1 MKKWVNVFTAGI
13 LATSVWASPIFAAK
27 SSHHVTKEESSTV
40 SQPYRDMA
48 GHWATEKVAKWS
60 HLGVVSGVKN
70 ARFEPNRP
78 ITRSEWAALLN
89 RAFQIQPGQSASF
102 ADVNKNDWFAPTVTD
117 AVYAGYMKG
126 FEDGSFRPTQV
137 LSREEA
143 AVTINQL
150 LQIPSSDLNKTFKD
164 STSLHNWS
172 QKAVNAV
179 GTAGIIEGYQ
189 NGTFQPQ
196 KPLTRAE
203 AVTILDRAVN
213 HSGAWYGE
221 SGTYG
226 PSTGLDKQS
235 GNVVINTTGVTLQNT
250 EIAGDLIIGKAV
262 GNGDVFLKN
271 VKVHGQTYV
280 YGGGEHSV
288 HLNNSVLVSII
299 VNKVD
304 GTVRLVAEGATSISE
319 IKIKTGAALDVS
331 QGASVD
337 RVILTNE
344 LPAKSNVSLTG
355 YFHTVN
361 VEAFAINV
369 NIPNGQI
376 NTLNVADNAKGTTI
390 DTAQESSILS
400 LVLNAAAKV
409 IGLGSVDKAVVNAEN
424 VSFQIKPKS
433 VLNGDKVSSDVKVTI
448 GNSTNILG
456 SQGTT
461 SSGGGGGSSSNSN
474 ESDNSKKDDHK
485 KSDDKKDNTPQAPER
500 NGDANISV
508 PKKIVTVGES
518 VYFTSSYAGTAY
530 FSSDLIDFANL
541 QSLELGVESGE
552 VRKLEVPANKTVS
565 FSTYDINHWDYPKNF
580 EFDLTIYDKNGAY
593 RSKEITVIDENEP
606 LVGSPI
612 YAQYPERK
620 DRLDQFSIDY
630 NRLLQLADG
639 KTTEDIVQW
648 SVGDSPFTPFTKE
661 NGAVRVEDNKVFIL
675 PKHLEDRLVY
685 KFRLVADS
693 VVTSNGEFNKEF
705 QTWGN
710 TRTVRITMI
719 QPIGDILKVKKGDA
733 ITFSL
738 SGVSNVYLLNTF
750 VWGSQ
755 SNYDDLVAENWGKK
769 LTVTD
774 DEVNKPVTISTG
786 DLPPGK
792 YKLDVWYGQDLD
804 LEIIE

>member
-1 MKKWVNVFTAGI
+1 MKKWVNVFTAGM
-13 LATSVWASPIFAAK
+13 LATSIWASPILAAD
-27 SSHHVTKEESSTV
+27 SSHHATKEDSSTV

-48 GHWATEKVAKWS
+48 NHWATDNVTKWS
-60 HLGVVSGVKN
+60 HRGVVSGVEN

-89 RAFQIQPGQSASF
+89 RAFQIQPGQAASF
-102 ADVNKNDWFAPTVTD
+102 TDVNKDAWFAPTVTD

-143 AVTINQL
+143 AVTVNQL
-150 LQIPSSDLNKTFKD
+150 LQIPSSDTNKTFKD

-172 QKAVNAV
+172 QKSVNAAV
-179 GTAGIIEGYQ
+179 AAGIIEGYQ

-196 KPLTRAE
+196 KSLTRAE

-213 HSGAWYGE
+213 HFGTWYGE

-226 PSTGLDKQS
+226 PSTGLDKQA
-235 GNVVINTTGVTLQNT
+235 GNVIINTTGVTLQNT

-337 RVILTNE
+337 RVTLTNE

-376 NTLNVADNAKGTTI
+376 DTLNVADNATGTTI
-390 DTAQESSILS
+390 DTAKESSILS

-409 IGLGSVDKAVVNAEN
+409 IGLGSVDKAIVNAEN
-424 VSFQIKPKS
+424 VSFQTKPKS
-433 VLNGDKVSSDVKVTI
+433 VTNGDKVSSDVKVTI
-448 GNSTNILG
+448 GNSTNTLG

-474 ESDNSKKDDHK
+474 ESDKSKDE
-485 KSDDKKDNTPQAPER
+485 DKKDNTPQTPE
-500 NGDANISV
+500 NNSGDFKISV
-508 PKKIVTVGES
+508 PKKVVAVGEA
-518 VYFTSSYAGTAY
+518 VYFTSPRDGVAY
-530 FSSDLIDFANL
+530 FSNHIIDIESIT
-541 QSLELGVESGE
+541 SLELGVESEE
-552 VRKLEVPANKTVS
+552 VQKIEVQANKAVS
-565 FSTYDINHWDYPKNF
+565 FSTYAINNYEYPRNF
-580 EFDLTIYDKNGAY
+580 QFNLTVYDKNSNY
-593 RSKEITVIDENEP
+593 DSEDITILDENQTIVEYP
-606 LVGSPI
+606 LFTH
-612 YAQYPERK
+612 YLAWENE
-620 DRLDQFSIDY
+620 LDQFSFDY

-648 SVGDSPFTPFTKE
+648 SVGDGPFTPFTKGD
-661 NGAVRVEDNKVFIL
+661 GAVSVEDNKVFIL
-675 PKHLEDRLVY
+675 PKHLEDRLIY
-685 KFRLVADS
+685 KFRLVTGS

-710 TRTVRITMI
+710 RRTVRITMI
-719 QPIGDILKVKKGDA
+719 QPIGDILKVKKGGD

-738 SGVSNVYLLNTF
+738 SDVSEVYLLNTF
-750 VWGSQ
+750 VWGGQ
-755 SNYDDLVAENWGKK
+755 GNYDDLVAENWGKK
-769 LTVTD
+769 IIVTD

-786 DLPPGK
+786 DLPSGK
-792 YKLDVWYGQDLD
+792 YKLDVWNGEKLD

>member
-1 MKKWVNVFTAGI
+1 MKKWVNVSTAGI
-13 LATSVWASPIFAAK
+13 LATSIWTSPILAAD
-27 SSHHVTKEESSTV
+27 SSHHATKEDSSTV
-40 SQPYRDMA
+40 SQPYGDMA
-48 GHWATEKVAKWS
+48 NHWATDNVTKWS
-60 HLGVVSGVKN
+60 HRGVVSGVEN

-89 RAFQIQPGQSASF
+89 RAFQIQPGQAVSF
-102 ADVNKNDWFAPTVTD
+102 TDVNKDDWFAPTVTD

-137 LSREEA
+137 LRREEA
-143 AVTINQL
+143 AVTVNQL
-150 LQIPSSDLNKTFKD
+150 LQIPSSDTNKTFKD
-164 STSLHNWS
+164 SASLHNWS

-179 GTAGIIEGYQ
+179 VAAGIIEGYQ

-196 KPLTRAE
+196 KSLTRAE

-213 HSGAWYGE
+213 HFGAWYGE

-226 PSTGLDKQS
+226 PSTGLAKQA

-299 VNKVD
+299 VNNVD

-337 RVILTNE
+337 RVTLTNE

-361 VEAFAINV
+361 VEAFAINI

-376 NTLNVADNAKGTTI
+376 DTLNVADNATGTTI
-390 DTAQESSILS
+390 DTAKESSILS

-409 IGLGSVDKAVVNAEN
+409 IGLGSVDKAIVNAEN
-424 VSFQIKPKS
+424 VSFQTKPKT
-433 VLNGDKVSSDVKVTI
+433 VTNGGKVSSDVKVTM
-448 GNSTNILG
+448 GNSTNTLG

-474 ESDNSKKDDHK
+474 ESDKSKNE
-485 KSDDKKDNTPQAPER
+485 DKKDNTPQTRE
-500 NGDANISV
+500 NNSGDFEISV
-508 PKKIVTVGES
+508 PKKVVAVGEA
-518 VYFTSSYAGTAY
+518 VYFTSPRDGVAY
-530 FSSDLIDFANL
+530 FSNNSIDNESIT
-541 QSLELGVESGE
+541 SLESGIESGKVQKIE
-552 VRKLEVPANKTVS
+552 VQANKTVS
-565 FSTYDINHWDYPKNF
+565 FSTYAINHWSYPSNYKFN
-580 EFDLTIYDKNGAY
+580 LTVYYNNGND
-593 RSKEITVIDENEP
+593 SEDITVLDENKAIVEN
-606 LVGSPI
+606 
-612 YAQYPERK
+612 PETSHYLAWENE
-620 DRLDQFSIDY
+620 LDHFSFDY
-630 NRLLQLADG
+630 NRFLQLADG

-648 SVGDSPFTPFTKE
+648 SVGDGPFTPFTKE
-661 NGAVRVEDNKVFIL
+661 DGAVRVENNKVFIL
-675 PKHLEDRLVY
+675 PKHLEDRLLY
-685 KFRLVADS
+685 NFRLVTGS

-705 QTWGN
+705 QDRGN
-710 TRTVRITMI
+710 RRTVRITMI
-719 QPIGDILKVKKGDA
+719 QPIGNMLKVKKGGG

-738 SGVSNVYLLNTF
+738 SDVSDVYLLNTS
-750 VWGSQ
+750 VGGSQ
-755 SNYDDLVAENWGKK
+755 SNYDDSVAENWDKK
-769 LTVTD
+769 ITVTD
-774 DEVNKPVTISTG
+774 DEVNKPVTIYTSE
-786 DLPPGK
+786 LPPGN
-792 YKLDVWYGQDLD
+792 YTLYVWDGQFLD

>member
-1 MKKWVNVFTAGI
+1 MKKWVNIFTAGM
-13 LATSVWASPIFAAK
+13 LTTSIWASPILAAD
-27 SSHHVTKEESSTV
+27 SSHHATKEDSSTV
-40 SQPYRDMA
+40 FQPYGDMVN
-48 GHWATEKVAKWS
+48 HWATDNVTKWS
-60 HLGVVSGVKN
+60 HRGVVSGVEN

-89 RAFQIQPGQSASF
+89 RAFQIQPGQAVSF
-102 ADVNKNDWFAPTVTD
+102 TDVKKDDWFAPTVTD

-143 AVTINQL
+143 AVTVNQL
-150 LQIPSSDLNKTFKD
+150 LQIPSSDTNKTFKD
-164 STSLHNWS
+164 SASLHNWS

-179 GTAGIIEGYQ
+179 VAAGIIEGYQ

-196 KPLTRAE
+196 KSLTRAE

-213 HSGAWYGE
+213 HFGAWYGE

-226 PSTGLDKQS
+226 PSTGLAKQA

-337 RVILTNE
+337 RVTLTNE

-376 NTLNVADNAKGTTI
+376 DTLNVAGNATGTTI
-390 DTAQESSILS
+390 DTAKESSILS

-409 IGLGSVDKAVVNAEN
+409 IGLGSVDKAIVNAEN
-424 VSFQIKPKS
+424 VSFQTKPKT
-433 VLNGDKVSSDVKVTI
+433 VTNGGKVSSDVKVTM
-448 GNSTNILG
+448 GNSTNTLG

-474 ESDNSKKDDHK
+474 ESDKSKNE
-485 KSDDKKDNTPQAPER
+485 DKEDNTPQTRE
-500 NGDANISV
+500 NNSGDFEISV
-508 PKKIVTVGES
+508 PKKVVTVGEA
-518 VYFTSSYAGTAY
+518 VYFTSPRDGVAY
-530 FSSDLIDFANL
+530 FANHTIDLESIT
-541 QSLELGVESGE
+541 SLELGVKSGE
-552 VRKLEVPANKTVS
+552 VQKIEVQANKTVS
-565 FSTYDINHWDYPKNF
+565 FSTYAINNYEYPFNF
-580 EFDLTIYDKNGAY
+580 EFNLTVYDKNNNY
-593 RSKEITVIDENEP
+593 DFEDITVLDENQEI
-606 LVGSPI
+606 VNNPI
-612 YAQYPERK
+612 FSHYLAWE
-620 DRLDQFSIDY
+620 DELDEFSFNY
-630 NRLLQLADG
+630 NRLITLNEG
-639 KTTEDIVQW
+639 KATNNIVQW
-648 SVGDSPFTPFTKE
+648 AIGDGPFLPFTEKDGEVEVKDNLILISPKSLKDRVDYKFKIVE
-661 NGAVRVEDNKVFIL
+661 GAV
-675 PKHLEDRLVY
+675 
-685 KFRLVADS
+685 
-693 VVTSNGEFNKEF
+693 VTRNGEVNKEYYIE
-705 QTWGN
+705 GI
-710 TRTVRITMI
+710 RKTVRITTI
-719 QPIGDILKVKKGDA
+719 QPTGDILKVKKGGD
-733 ITFSL
+733 ITFS
-738 SGVSNVYLLNTF
+738 VSDVAEVYLLNTF
-750 VWGSQ
+750 VWGSP

-769 LTVTD
+769 ITVTD

-786 DLPPGK
+786 ELPPGK
-792 YKLDVWYGQDLD
+792 YKLHVLGGLNLD

>member
-1 MKKWVNVFTAGI
+1 MKKWVNIFTAGM
-13 LATSVWASPIFAAK
+13 LATSIWASPIWAAD
-27 SSHHVTKEESSTV
+27 SSHHATKEDSSTV
-40 SQPYRDMA
+40 SQPYGDMA
-48 GHWATEKVAKWS
+48 NHWATDNVTKWS
-60 HLGVVSGVKN
+60 HRGVVSGVEN

-89 RAFQIQPGQSASF
+89 RAFQIQPGQAVSF
-102 ADVNKNDWFAPTVTD
+102 TDVKKDDWFAPTVTD

-143 AVTINQL
+143 AVTVNQL
-150 LQIPSSDLNKTFKD
+150 LQIPSSDTNKTFKD
-164 STSLHNWS
+164 SASLHNWS

-179 GTAGIIEGYQ
+179 VAAGIIEGYQ

-196 KPLTRAE
+196 KSLTRAE

-213 HSGAWYGE
+213 HFGAWYGE

-226 PSTGLDKQS
+226 PSTGLAKQA

-337 RVILTNE
+337 RVTLTNE

-376 NTLNVADNAKGTTI
+376 DTLNVADNATGTTI
-390 DTAQESSILS
+390 DTAKESSILS

-409 IGLGSVDKAVVNAEN
+409 IGLGSVDKAIVNAEN
-424 VSFQIKPKS
+424 VSFQTKPKS
-433 VLNGDKVSSDVKVTI
+433 VTNGDKVSSDVKVTM
-448 GNSTNILG
+448 GNSTNTLG
-456 SQGTT
+456 TQGTI

-474 ESDNSKKDDHK
+474 ESDNSKNK
-485 KSDDKKDNTPQAPER
+485 DKKDNTPQTRE
-500 NGDANISV
+500 NNSEDFEISV
-508 PKKIVTVGES
+508 PKKVVTVGEA
-518 VYFTSSYAGTAY
+518 VYFTSPRDGVAY
-530 FSSDLIDFANL
+530 FSNNFIDIESIT
-541 QSLELGVESGE
+541 SLELGVESGE
-552 VRKLEVPANKTVS
+552 VQKIEVQANKTVS
-565 FSTYDINHWDYPKNF
+565 FSTYAINNYEYPLNF
-580 EFDLTIYDKNGAY
+580 NLTVYDKNNNY
-593 RSKEITVIDENEP
+593 DSEDITVLDESKAIIKNPTLLHYLAWENE
-606 LVGSPI
+606 
-612 YAQYPERK
+612 
-620 DRLDQFSIDY
+620 LDKFSFDY
-630 NRLLQLADG
+630 NRLITLNEG
-639 KTTEDIVQW
+639 KTTNDIVQW
-648 SVGDSPFTPFTKE
+648 AIGDGPFLPFTEKDGEVEVKDNLVIISPKSLKDRVDYKFKIVE
-661 NGAVRVEDNKVFIL
+661 GAV
-675 PKHLEDRLVY
+675 
-685 KFRLVADS
+685 
-693 VVTSNGEFNKEF
+693 VTRNGEVNNEF
-705 QTWGN
+705 YIEGI
-710 TRTVRITMI
+710 RKTVRITAI
-719 QPIGDILKVKKGDA
+719 QPIGDILKVKKGGD

-738 SGVSNVYLLNTF
+738 SDVSDVYLLNTF
-750 VWGSQ
+750 VLGMKSDY
-755 SNYDDLVAENWGKK
+755 NDLVAENWGKK
-769 LTVTD
+769 ITVTD

-786 DLPPGK
+786 ELPPGK
-792 YKLDVWYGQDLD
+792 YILRAWDGLSLDV
-804 LEIIE
+804 EIIE

>member
-1 MKKWVNVFTAGI
+1 MKKWVNVFTAGM
-13 LATSVWASPIFAAK
+13 LATSIWASPILAAD
-27 SSHHVTKEESSTV
+27 SSHHATKEDSSTV

-48 GHWATEKVAKWS
+48 NHWATDNVTKWS
-60 HLGVVSGVKN
+60 HRGVVSGVEN

-89 RAFQIQPGQSASF
+89 RAFQIQPGEPASF
-102 ADVNKNDWFAPTVTD
+102 TDVNKDDWFATTVTD

-126 FEDGSFRPTQV
+126 FEDSSFRPTQV

-143 AVTINQL
+143 AVTVNKL
-150 LQIPSSDLNKTFKD
+150 LQIPSSDTNKTFKD
-164 STSLHNWS
+164 SASLHNWS

-179 GTAGIIEGYQ
+179 VVAGIIEGYQ

-196 KPLTRAE
+196 KSLTRAE

-213 HSGAWYGE
+213 HFGAWYGE

-226 PSTGLDKQS
+226 PSTGLAKQG

-262 GNGDVFLKN
+262 GDGDVFLKN

-337 RVILTNE
+337 RVTLTNE

-376 NTLNVADNAKGTTI
+376 DTLNVADNATGTTI
-390 DTAQESSILS
+390 DTSKESSILS

-424 VSFQIKPKS
+424 VSFQTKPKS
-433 VLNGDKVSSDVKVTI
+433 VTNGDKVSSDVKVTI
-448 GNSTNILG
+448 GNSTNTLG

-474 ESDNSKKDDHK
+474 ESDKSKDEDHK
-485 KSDDKKDNTPQAPER
+485 KSDDKKDDTPQAPEH

-518 VYFTSSYAGTAY
+518 VYFTSSYDGTAY
-530 FSSDLIDFANL
+530 FSSDLIDYRNL

-552 VRKLEVPANKTVS
+552 VLKMEVPVNKTVS
-565 FSTYDINHWDYPKNF
+565 FSTYDINHWNYPRNY
-580 EFDLTIYDKNGAY
+580 EFDLTVYDKNSDY
-593 RSKEITVIDENEP
+593 HSKEITVLDESEP
-606 LVGSPI
+606 LDQSPI

-620 DRLDQFSIDY
+620 DRHDQFSIDY
-630 NRLLQLADG
+630 NRLLQIADG

-648 SVGDSPFTPFTKE
+648 SVGDGPFTPFTKE
-661 NGAVRVEDNKVFIL
+661 DGAVSVEDNKVFIL

-685 KFRLVADS
+685 KFRLVTGS

-710 TRTVRITMI
+710 RRTVRITMI
-719 QPIGDILKVKKGDA
+719 QPIGDILKVKKGGD

-738 SGVSNVYLLNTF
+738 SDVSEVYLLNTF

-769 LTVTD
+769 IIVTD

-786 DLPPGK
+786 DLPSGK
-792 YKLDVWYGQDLD
+792 YKLDVWRGQNID

>member
-13 LATSVWASPIFAAK
+13 LATSVWASPIFAAD
-27 SSHHVTKEESSTV
+27 SSHQVTKGESSAV
-40 SQPYRDMA
+40 SQPYGDMA
-48 GHWATEKVAKWS
+48 NHWATDNVTKWS
-60 HLGVVSGVKN
+60 HRGVVSGVEN

-89 RAFQIQPGQSASF
+89 RAFQIQPGQAASF
-102 ADVNKNDWFAPTVTD
+102 TDVNKDDWFAPTVTD

-143 AVTINQL
+143 AVTVNQL
-150 LQIPSSDLNKTFKD
+150 LQIPSSDTIKTFKD

-172 QKAVNAV
+172 QKAVNSVVA
-179 GTAGIIEGYQ
+179 AGIIEGYQ

-196 KPLTRAE
+196 KSLTRAE

-213 HSGAWYGE
+213 HFGAWYGE

-226 PSTGLDKQS
+226 PSTGLAKQA

-337 RVILTNE
+337 RVTLTNE

-376 NTLNVADNAKGTTI
+376 DTLNVADKATGTTI
-390 DTAQESSILS
+390 DTAKESSILS

-424 VSFQIKPKS
+424 VSFQTKPKS

-448 GNSTNILG
+448 GSSTNVLG

-474 ESDNSKKDDHK
+474 ESDKSKDE
-485 KSDDKKDNTPQAPER
+485 DKKDNTPQTPE
-500 NGDANISV
+500 NNSGDFKISV
-508 PKKIVTVGES
+508 PKKVVAVGEA
-518 VYFTSSYAGTAY
+518 VYFTSPRDGVAY
-530 FSSDLIDFANL
+530 FSNHIIDIESIT
-541 QSLELGVESGE
+541 SLELGVESGE
-552 VRKLEVPANKTVS
+552 VQKIEVQANKTVS
-565 FSTYDINHWDYPKNF
+565 FSTYAINNYEYPSNF
-580 EFDLTIYDKNGAY
+580 EFNLTVYDKSNNY
-593 RSKEITVIDENEP
+593 DSEDITVLDENQAI
-606 LVGSPI
+606 VGHPI
-612 YAQYPERK
+612 FTHSLATE
-620 DRLDQFSIDY
+620 DEVDQFSFDY
-630 NRLLQLADG
+630 NRLINLNKG
-639 KTTEDIVQW
+639 KTANDIVQW
-648 SVGDSPFTPFTKE
+648 AIGDGPFLPFTEKDGEVEVKDNLVIISPKSLKD
-661 NGAVRVEDNKVFIL
+661 RVE
-675 PKHLEDRLVY
+675 Y
-685 KFRLVADS
+685 KFQIVADA
-693 VVTSNGEFNKEF
+693 VITKNGETNKEF
-705 QTWGN
+705 HIGGN
-710 TRTVRITMI
+710 RKTIRITMI
-719 QPIGDILKVKKGDA
+719 QPSGRSFQVKKGEG

-738 SGVSNVYLLNTF
+738 SDNSTVYLLNSF
-750 VWGSQ
+750 VWGSN
-755 SNYDDLVAENWGKK
+755 SGYDDLIAENWGKK
-769 LTVTD
+769 IEVKD
-774 DEVNKPVTISTG
+774 DEVDKPVTISTS
-786 DLPPGK
+786 DLPSGK
-792 YKLDVWYGQDLD
+792 YKLEVWEGEKLD
-804 LEIIE
+804 LEIVE

>member
-13 LATSVWASPIFAAK
+13 LATSVWASPIFAAD
-27 SSHHVTKEESSTV
+27 SSHQVTKEESSTV
-40 SQPYRDMA
+40 SQPYGDMVN
-48 GHWATEKVAKWS
+48 HWATDNVTKWS
-60 HLGVVSGVKN
+60 HRGVVSGVEN

-89 RAFQIQPGQSASF
+89 RAFQIQPGQAASF
-102 ADVNKNDWFAPTVTD
+102 TDVNKDDWFAPTVTD

-126 FEDGSFRPTQV
+126 FEDGSFRPTQI

-143 AVTINQL
+143 AVTVNQL
-150 LQIPSSDLNKTFKD
+150 LQIPSSDINKTFKD

-179 GTAGIIEGYQ
+179 VAAGIIEGYQ

-196 KPLTRAE
+196 KSLTRAE

-213 HSGAWYGE
+213 HFGTWYGE

-226 PSTGLDKQS
+226 PSNGLDKQA
-235 GNVVINTTGVTLQNT
+235 GNVIINTTGVTLQNT

-319 IKIKTGAALDVS
+319 VKIKTGAALDVS

-337 RVILTNE
+337 RVTLTNE

-376 NTLNVADNAKGTTI
+376 DTLNVADNATGTTI
-390 DTAQESSILS
+390 DSAKETSILS

-424 VSFQIKPKS
+424 VSFQTKPKS

-448 GNSTNILG
+448 GNSTNTLG

-461 SSGGGGGSSSNSN
+461 SSGGGGGSSSNPN
-474 ESDNSKKDDHK
+474 ESGKSKNE
-485 KSDDKKDNTPQAPER
+485 DKKDNTPQTPE
-500 NGDANISV
+500 NNSGDFKISV
-508 PKKIVTVGES
+508 PKKVVAVGEA
-518 VYFTSSYAGTAY
+518 VYFTSSRDGVAY
-530 FSSDLIDFANL
+530 FSNHIIDIESMT
-541 QSLELGVESGE
+541 SLELGVESGE
-552 VRKLEVPANKTVS
+552 VQKIEVQANKTVS
-565 FSTYDINHWDYPKNF
+565 FSTYAINNYEYPRNF
-580 EFDLTIYDKNGAY
+580 EFNLTVYDKNNNY
-593 RSKEITVIDENEP
+593 DSEDITVLDENQAIVEN
-606 LVGSPI
+606 PI
-612 YAQYPERK
+612 FTQYTASENE
-620 DRLDQFSIDY
+620 LDQFSFDY
-630 NRLLQLADG
+630 NRLITVNEG
-639 KTTEDIVQW
+639 KATNNIVQW
-648 SVGDSPFTPFTKE
+648 AIGDGPFLPFTEKDGE
-661 NGAVRVEDNKVFIL
+661 VEVKDNFIIIS
-675 PKHLEDRLVY
+675 PKSLEDRVIY
-685 KFRLVADS
+685 KFQIVADA
-693 VVTSNGEFNKEF
+693 VVTRNGEANKEYH
-705 QTWGN
+705 TGGN
-710 TRTVRITMI
+710 RKTVRITMI
-719 QPIGDILKVKKGDA
+719 KPNGGAFKVKKGED

-738 SGVSNVYLLNTF
+738 SDVSKVYLLNSF
-750 VWGSQ
+750 VWGSN
-755 SNYDDLVAENWGKK
+755 SDYDDLVAENWGKK
-769 LTVTD
+769 IEVED

-786 DLPPGK
+786 DLPSGK
-792 YKLDVWYGQDLD
+792 YKLDVWYGRNFD

>member
-1 MKKWVNVFTAGI
+1 MKKWVNVLTAGI
-13 LATSVWASPIFAAK
+13 LVTSLWASPILAAD
-27 SSHHVTKEESSTV
+27 SSHHVAKKGSSTE
-40 SQPYRDMA
+40 SQPYVDMA
-48 GHWATEKVAKWS
+48 NHWATDNVAKWS
-60 HLGVVSGVKN
+60 NRGVVSGVAN

-102 ADVNKNDWFAPTVTD
+102 TDVDKDDWFAPTVTD

-150 LQIPSSDLNKTFKD
+150 LQIPSSDSNKTFKD

-179 GTAGIIEGYQ
+179 VAAGIIEGYQ

-226 PSTGLDKQS
+226 PSNGLAKQS
-235 GNVVINTTGVTLQNT
+235 GNVVINTTGVTLQNM

-319 IKIKTGAALDVS
+319 VKIKTGAALDVS

-337 RVILTNE
+337 RVTLTNE

-376 NTLNVADNAKGTTI
+376 DKLNVADNATGTTI

-424 VSFQIKPKS
+424 VSFQTKPKS
-433 VLNGDKVSSDVKVTI
+433 MTNGDKVSSDVKVTV
-448 GNSTNILG
+448 GDSTNTLG

-461 SSGGGGGSSSNSN
+461 SSGGGEGSSSNPN
-474 ESDNSKKDDHK
+474 ESGKSKNE
-485 KSDDKKDNTPQAPER
+485 DKKDNTPQTPE
-500 NGDANISV
+500 NNSGDFKISV
-508 PKKIVTVGES
+508 PKKVVAVGEA
-518 VYFTSSYAGTAY
+518 VYFTSSRDGVAY
-530 FSSDLIDFANL
+530 FSNHIIDIESMT
-541 QSLELGVESGE
+541 SLELGVESGE
-552 VRKLEVPANKTVS
+552 VQKIEVQANKTVS
-565 FSTYDINHWDYPKNF
+565 FSTYAINNYEYPRNF
-580 EFDLTIYDKNGAY
+580 EFNLTVYDKNNNY
-593 RSKEITVIDENEP
+593 DSEDITVLDENQAIVEN
-606 LVGSPI
+606 PI
-612 YAQYPERK
+612 FTQYTASENE
-620 DRLDQFSIDY
+620 LDQFSFDY
-630 NRLLQLADG
+630 NRLITVNEG
-639 KTTEDIVQW
+639 KATNNIVQW
-648 SVGDSPFTPFTKE
+648 SISDGPFLPFTEKDGE
-661 NGAVRVEDNKVFIL
+661 VEVKDNLIIIS
-675 PKHLEDRLVY
+675 PKSLEDRVIY
-685 KFRLVADS
+685 KFQIVADA
-693 VVTSNGEFNKEF
+693 VVTRNGEANKEYH
-705 QTWGN
+705 TGGN
-710 TRTVRITMI
+710 RKTVRITMI
-719 QPIGDILKVKKGDA
+719 KPNGGAFKVKKGED

-738 SGVSNVYLLNTF
+738 SDVSKVYLLNSF
-750 VWGSQ
+750 VWGSN
-755 SNYDDLVAENWGKK
+755 SDYDDLVAENWGKK
-769 LTVTD
+769 IEVED

-786 DLPPGK
+786 DLPSGK
-792 YKLDVWYGQDLD
+792 YKLDVWYGRNFD